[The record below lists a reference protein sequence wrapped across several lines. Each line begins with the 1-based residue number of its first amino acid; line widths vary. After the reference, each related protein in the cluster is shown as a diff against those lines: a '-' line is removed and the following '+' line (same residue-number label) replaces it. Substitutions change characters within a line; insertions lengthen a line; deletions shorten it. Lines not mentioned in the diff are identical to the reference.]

1 MVKNW
6 NQRLRH
12 QIYFVPVTVLL
23 LLGSTQVQAQKT
35 TDSLRKKPLLASL
48 DRPKAP
54 AYIMRAANVE
64 YPEILKGNE
73 TETLRYIE
81 KFSENRRAYI
91 MRMHAKGKK
100 LLPQAATILQKY
112 DLPTELKVLLT
123 LESAY
128 NANAV
133 SKAGA
138 VGYWQIMDEVAK
150 EYGMRYVAQLSMAE
164 KRKLLKAVNLKKA
177 KKGQKINRVDD
188 RKNFKIATHTAARYL
203 RDRRRN
209 LDDNWL
215 LVVASYNCG
224 VGNVWQAMKRSGKTN
239 PDFWDIKR
247 YLPSETQSYV
257 MNFITLNVIFHNYD
271 RFAKNQLTFEP
282 EKIILPENLEEAF
295 QENESDIIGPDP
307 R

>member
-1 MVKNW
+1 MKSRLFVAPLMV
-6 NQRLRH
+6 
-12 QIYFVPVTVLL
+12 VL
-23 LLGSTQVQAQKT
+23 LLGSTRSKAQRADT
-35 TDSLRKKPLLASL
+35 TKKPVLASL
-48 DRPKAP
+48 KKKGGKE
-54 AYIMRAANVE
+54 YIVKPANVE
-64 YPEILKGNE
+64 FPAILKGNE
-73 TETLRYIE
+73 AHTLDYIE
-81 KFSENRRAYI
+81 RFSEKRRGYI
-91 MRMHAKGKK
+91 LRMHAKGKK
-100 LLPQAATILQKY
+100 LLPQAATILEKY
-112 DLPTELKVLLT
+112 HLPAELKVLLT

-164 KRKLLKAVNLKKA
+164 KRKVLKAANKKKQ

-224 VGNVWQAMKRSGKTN
+224 IGNVWQAMKRSGKTN
-239 PDFWDIKR
+239 PDFWDIKK
-247 YLPSETQSYV
+247 YLPAETQSYV
-257 MNFITLNVIFHNYD
+257 MNFITLNVLFHNYD
-271 RFAKNQLTFEP
+271 LFAKDELNFKP
-282 EKIILPENLEEAF
+282 EKIIIPTTLDEVATETGEEF
-295 QENESDIIGPDP
+295 IGPDP

>member
-1 MVKNW
+1 MVKKSKPSMKS
-6 NQRLRH
+6 RL
-12 QIYFVPVTVLL
+12 FVAPLMVML
-23 LLGSTQVQAQKT
+23 LLGSTRSKAQRTDT
-35 TDSLRKKPLLASL
+35 TKKPLLASL
-48 DRPKAP
+48 KKKSGKEYIVRP
-54 AYIMRAANVE
+54 ANVE
-64 YPEILKGNE
+64 FPEILKGNE
-73 TETLRYIE
+73 EKTLDYIE
-81 KFSENRRAYI
+81 RFSESRRAYI
-91 MRMHAKGKK
+91 LRMHAKGRK
-100 LLPQAATILQKY
+100 LLPQAATIFQKY
-112 DLPTELKVLLT
+112 DLPTELTVLLT

-164 KRKLLKAVNLKKA
+164 KRKVLKAANKKKQ

-188 RKNFKIATHTAARYL
+188 RKNFKIATHTAGRYL

-224 VGNVWQAMKRSGKTN
+224 IGNVWQAMKRSGKTN
-239 PDFWDIKR
+239 PDFWDIKK
-247 YLPSETQSYV
+247 YLPAETQSYV
-257 MNFITLNVIFHNYD
+257 MNFITLNVLFHNYEL
-271 RFAKNQLTFEP
+271 FAKNQLNFKP
-282 EKIILPENLEEAF
+282 EKIIIPANLDEVSTETAEEF
-295 QENESDIIGPDP
+295 IGPDP

>member
-1 MVKNW
+1 MVKKSKPSTRSN
-6 NQRLRH
+6 L
-12 QIYFVPVTVLL
+12 FLAPLMVVL
-23 LLGSTQVQAQKT
+23 LLGSTRSKAQRS
-35 TDSLRKKPLLASL
+35 DSTKRPLLASL
-48 DRPKAP
+48 KKKAGP
-54 AYIMRAANVE
+54 AYVVKAANVE
-64 YPEILKGNE
+64 FPEILKGNE
-73 TETLRYIE
+73 AQSLDYIE
-81 KFSENRRAYI
+81 SFSENRRSYI

-100 LLPQAATILQKY
+100 LLPQAASILEKY
-112 DLPTELKVLLT
+112 DLPTEFKVLLT

-164 KRKLLKAVNLKKA
+164 KRRLLKAASKKKL
-177 KKGQKINRVDD
+177 KKGQKISRVDD

-224 VGNVWQAMKRSGKTN
+224 IGNVWQAMKRSGKTD
-239 PDFWDIKR
+239 PGFWDIKK
-247 YLPSETQSYV
+247 YLPAETQSYV
-257 MNFITLNVIFHNYD
+257 MNFITLNVLFHNYD
-271 RFAKNQLTFEP
+271 LFAKNELNFKP
-282 EKIILPENLEEAF
+282 AKIIIPNNLGEVMTET
-295 QENESDIIGPDP
+295 EDETIGPDP
-307 R
+307 K